1 MDSQRSMNI
10 LWGCEGRAKNM
21 VSGYLNLMNNEGF
34 FLIVTVRV
42 VSCKKRQYGG
52 YWLVV
57 RESKEEKFGY
67 TFLHDDES
75 LIVQTLRHP
84 KKSEFFPKVKS
95 PSNQLFS

>member
-34 FLIVTVRV
+34 MLVVTRKDSMVAT
-42 VSCKKRQYGG
+42 G
-52 YWLVV
+52 WLLVV

-67 TFLHDDES
+67 TFLHNDES
-75 LIVQTLRHP
+75 FDSPKLKALKISVFSQNFRQT
-84 KKSEFFPKVKS
+84 SIFF
-95 PSNQLFS
+95 N